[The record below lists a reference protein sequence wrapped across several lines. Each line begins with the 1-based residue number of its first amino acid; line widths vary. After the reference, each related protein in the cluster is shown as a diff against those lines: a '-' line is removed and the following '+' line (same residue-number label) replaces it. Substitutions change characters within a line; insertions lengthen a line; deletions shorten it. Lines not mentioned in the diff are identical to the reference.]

1 MVTFCLAVMGGC
13 STFSGQKTRHVSP
26 PETAILQGQNRLPVP
41 LRCQIR
47 LQTHS
52 YSERNQYTDLNA
64 SLVLPDLLH
73 LTTMGAQS
81 CDYGT
86 GTAERPLRNCSW
98 AGMPSTMSATDHCIT
113 RHLMKAHIP
122 VVLAVFARRW
132 ASDPAVQFLADSL
145 ITLSCKAA

>member
-41 LRCQIR
+41 LRVKSDFKHIVT
-47 LQTHS
+47 LNATNS
-52 YSERNQYTDLNA
+52 TDLNA

-86 GTAERPLRNCSW
+86 GTAERPLRNCSG